1 MDSLL
6 TFQFFQ
12 RISNTIEEFTCN
24 CPIPRHKGIPKQTQ
38 IDCLN
43 ADLAPLKPLN
53 NLNLFTSFII
63 LFIAIAIIKVQIQIK
78 NLST

>member
-1 MDSLL
+1 
-6 TFQFFQ
+6 
-12 RISNTIEEFTCN
+12 
-24 CPIPRHKGIPKQTQ
+24 
-38 IDCLN
+38 
-43 ADLAPLKPLN
+43 LKPLN